1 MKSGIVAI
9 TFCAVIS
16 IVNLTNAQRPMR
28 IVAEFEPCFG
38 SLISWPLG
46 IPQALVV
53 DLAKDDT
60 LYVAVGSTS
69 DQSSAKSQF
78 TAWGVNMNHCVFI
91 QAPTNTHWSRDWGP
105 HCTFDS
111 SGVGGIL
118 DPVFNGYPHVSGCT
132 SAAQSDEPIV
142 WESRTVSGEPLFGSF
157 TDDDKVNGKLAG
169 ALGWPLR
176 SMPCY
181 FTGGNNMVDG
191 MTIAISTQLM
201 VDENVSNSIDAAT
214 FKNYAKKYCGITNY
228 LLVDKPEPQGIQ
240 HIDCFAKYLDEETI
254 LIKEVASSNPDYRCT
269 ERLADQIKALKSC
282 YGRPYK
288 IVRILCGAYSGSSVA
303 AYTNSIIVNKK
314 VYVPLF
320 GISTDQSALETF
332 RKAMPGY
339 TVTGYTHNGQ
349 WYYYDALH
357 CRTMGIFDRY
367 MLRIVH
373 RSLDSVINAPS
384 DIPVG
389 ATIDD
394 RSEKG
399 LIMDKCL
406 VYWRKKGST
415 TWESVPFAKAAGL
428 DSMIA
433 SIPNQ
438 ASGTGME
445 YYLQAADSSGR
456 TGTLPRSAPSW
467 VFSFKVQQG
476 SSVASRKIPL
486 NHETMTRVTVCTPA
500 CSPIAFSV
508 PRNTRISL
516 HITDISGRVARNLVR
531 DAIPGA
537 AVYWDGTIAS
547 GQDCPNGLYLLV
559 VHCNDFSVAKSMIV
573 SR

>member
-1 MKSGIVAI
+1 
-9 TFCAVIS
+9 
-16 IVNLTNAQRPMR
+16 MR

-69 DQSSAKSQF
+69 DQNSAKSQF
-78 TAWGVNMNHCVFI
+78 TSWGVNMNHCVFI

-111 SGVGGIL
+111 NGVGGIL
-118 DPVFNGYPHVSGCT
+118 DPVFNGYPHVSGC
-132 SAAQSDEPIV
+132 SNAAQSNEPIV
-142 WESRTVSGEPLFGSF
+142 WESRTVSDEPRFGTF
-157 TDDDKVNGKLAG
+157 TDDDKVNAKLAS

-176 SMPCY
+176 AMPCY

-191 MTIAISTQLM
+191 MNIAISTQLM
-201 VDENVSNSIDAAT
+201 VDENVSNSIDATT

-228 LLVDKPEPQGIQ
+228 ILVDKPEPNGIQ

-254 LIKEVASSNPDYRCT
+254 LVKEVASSNSDYRCT

-288 IVRILCGAYSGSSVA
+288 IVRILCGSYSGSSVA

-339 TVTGYTHNGQ
+339 AVTGYTHNGQ

-357 CRTMGIFDRY
+357 CRVMGIFDRY
-367 MLRIVH
+367 MLRIAH
-373 RSLDSVINAPS
+373 RSMDSAINAPS
-384 DIPVG
+384 DIPVK
-389 ATIDD
+389 AEIDD

-415 TWESVPFAKAAGL
+415 SWEAVPFAKAAGL

-433 SIPNQ
+433 YIPKQ
-438 ASGTGME
+438 PTGAEVE

-456 TGTLPRSAPSW
+456 TVTLPRSAPSW
-467 VFSFKVQQG
+467 IFSFKVLQG
-476 SSVASRKIPL
+476 TSIDDQKHRQRNDAMYQIKLFPQRAL
-486 NHETMTRVTVCTPA
+486 
-500 CSPIAFSV
+500 PIVFSV
-508 PRNTRISL
+508 SRPIRVSL
-516 HITDISGRVARNLVR
+516 IITDMTGKTVR
-531 DAIPGA
+531 TLIQEAIPNQ
-537 AVYWDGTIAS
+537 AVFWDERDGS
-547 GQDCPNGLYLLV
+547 GMTCPSGIYL
-559 VHCNDFSVAKSMIV
+559 CSVKTGKTTLHAQRIIIT
-573 SR
+573 R